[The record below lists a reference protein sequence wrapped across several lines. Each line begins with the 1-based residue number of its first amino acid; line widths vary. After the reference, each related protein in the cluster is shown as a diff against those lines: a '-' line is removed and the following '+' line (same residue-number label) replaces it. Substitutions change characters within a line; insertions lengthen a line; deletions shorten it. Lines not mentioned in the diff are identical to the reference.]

1 MLYERVPG
9 MMYHAACKVEFQPSK
24 RSYSQL
30 TFSTFYKITTQHVME
45 RSTSAPDERVLRT
58 TQLARLSFNHPSVVL
73 TTDVVQYFLLQ
84 SKSKHV
90 ILRQPPQIRTRRPQ
104 RLPRGSVSR
113 INAHESSCIFPLAFH
128 AIMKAAEFSAVSHHP
143 SLFVRRGGG
152 GTSASTASRITLVKD
167 SAISE
172 IPLGCKGRSGS
183 LEMIRATTRC
193 LQSPSN
199 RNFCRSKG
207 WICFFCTYASVGR
220 NTTAEAD
227 HRVYDVIV

>member
-1 MLYERVPG
+1 MQFTNTILHMSWNVAQARPMSVSYVPRSLQG
-9 MMYHAACKVEFQPSK
+9 WVSTTH

-30 TFSTFYKITTQHVME
+30 TLFNIFYFKV
-45 RSTSAPDERVLRT
+45 
-58 TQLARLSFNHPSVVL
+58 
-73 TTDVVQYFLLQ
+73 
-84 SKSKHV
+84 KSKHV

-143 SLFVRRGGG
+143 SLCVRHRRG

-172 IPLGCKGRSGS
+172 ILLGCKGRSGS

-193 LQSPSN
+193 LQSSSD

-207 WICFFCTYASVGR
+207 RIYVFFWTYASVGC

-227 HRVYDVIV
+227 HRVHDVVMVWILLGWRRRLGVELNIIYAGSMCVAG